1 MVKKFAEGG
10 TTTPSTYW
18 TKGAYVACYHS
29 HPALVFTSKGGHAY
43 ELWGGNCT
51 SPVVHDADVYIGF
64 AGSVRGGDK
73 TWPWE
78 PGYRPVV
85 IVDYPIRDMHAPDN
99 AASFRALVMW
109 TADQLFAGKKVHA
122 GCMGGHGRTGLF
134 FAAVVA
140 YMTGM
145 KDAIQYVRKHYCKK
159 AVETPAQVAFL
170 MAEYGVSTAAETK
183 KPYVAPKPRKGSR
196 AAQAADEIWAVN
208 NQYEPATAQK
218 SLAFNG
224 ATRHIKP
231 VPSPK
236 CIWK

>member
-1 MVKKFAEGG
+1 MAKKLQADGA
-10 TTTPSTYW
+10 PSTYW
-18 TKGAYVACYHS
+18 TQGSYTACYHS
-29 HPALVFTSKGGHAY
+29 HPALVFTTKGGHVY
-43 ELWGGNCT
+43 ELWGGNCM

-64 AGSVRGGDK
+64 AGSARGGDNAY
-73 TWPWE
+73 PWE

-85 IVDYPIRDMHAPDN
+85 TVDYHITDMQPPKDPV
-99 AASFRALVMW
+99 SFHALVAW

-140 YMTGM
+140 YVTGM

-170 MAEYGVSTAAETK
+170 MAEFGVSTAEETK
-183 KPYVAPKPRKGSR
+183 KPYVAPKPRKGSK
-196 AAQAADEIWAVN
+196 AAAAAEVWGTNYTSA
-208 NQYEPATAQK
+208 QPPSAQK
-218 SLAFNG
+218 QLAFAG
-224 ATRHIKP
+224 ATRTIKP

-236 CIWK
+236 NIWK